1 MAIKL
6 LMSWNIRPE
15 KESEYFEFLVHEFI
29 PALNRLGVEDI
40 LVWYTAYG
48 DVEQKLAEGVVP
60 SEEKM
65 HEVLESEEWIIAS
78 DKLQS
83 YVVDFRIKAI
93 EASKGFQI

>member
-6 LMSWNIRPE
+6 LMRWNIRPE

-29 PALNRLGVEDI
+29 PSLNRLGVEDI

-65 HEVLESEEWIIAS
+65 REIFESEEWIIVT

-83 YVVDFRIKAI
+83 YVVEYDLKAVQ
-93 EASKGFQI
+93 ASKGFQI

>member
-1 MAIKL
+1 MGIKL
-6 LMSWNIRPE
+6 LMRWNIRPE

-48 DVEQKLAEGVVP
+48 ECEQKLAEGVVP

-65 HEVLESEEWIIAS
+65 REILASEEWIAVT

-83 YVVDFRIKAI
+83 YVVDYNLKAI
-93 EASKGFQI
+93 RASKGFQI